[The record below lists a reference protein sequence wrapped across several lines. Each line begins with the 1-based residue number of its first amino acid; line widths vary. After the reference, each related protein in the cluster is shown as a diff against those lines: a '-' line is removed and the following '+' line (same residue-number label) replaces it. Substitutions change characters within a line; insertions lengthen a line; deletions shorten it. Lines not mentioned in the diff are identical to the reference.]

1 VNHVL
6 RTTASPTKVND
17 WSLVLTAASIHHHVH
32 EHDGQFVLLVDDADA
47 AAAGEALDAFDAEGA
62 PQPPPPAPDLGW
74 SPLGLLCAIGFAA
87 MLLVTGNPE
96 GGSVWFQVG
105 SASARQILNG
115 EWWRAV
121 TALTLH
127 AGIWHVVGNVIGSML
142 FISAAGRW
150 IGGGLA
156 SVLILL
162 SATAG
167 NLLTA
172 VRHHEKGH
180 NSVGAS
186 TATFAALGLIAGFQV
201 VRRLRLRNRPG
212 RNSWLPIGA
221 GLALFAM
228 MGVGSAAYDAPEVDY
243 WAHLFGLGCGVV
255 VGLGWALLQLR
266 RNWRTPGPVV
276 QAALGALALA
286 AITGSWWLAF
296 HHA

>member
-1 VNHVL
+1 MNHLL

-32 EHDGQFVLLVDDADA
+32 EHDGQFVLLVADPDA
-47 AAAGEALDAFDAEGA
+47 AAAGEALEAFDAEGA
-62 PQPPPPAPDLGW
+62 PERAPPAPDLGW

-105 SASARQILNG
+105 SASAKQILHG
-115 EWWRAV
+115 EWWRAI

-127 AGIWHVVGNVIGSML
+127 AGIWHVAGNVVGSLL

-156 SVLILL
+156 SFLILM

-172 VRHHEKGH
+172 VRHHQKGH

-186 TATFAALGLIAGFQV
+186 TATFAALGLVAGLQA
-201 VRRLRLRNRPG
+201 VRRLRLRTRPG
-212 RNSWLPIGA
+212 YPWLPIGA

-243 WAHLFGLGCGVV
+243 WAHLFGLGCGVLFGV
-255 VGLGWALLQLR
+255 GWALAQL
-266 RNWRTPGPVV
+266 WRGGRAPRPLAQLLLGAV
-276 QAALGALALA
+276 ALGAVVLSWALA
-286 AITGSWWLAF
+286 F
-296 HHA
+296 RHAG